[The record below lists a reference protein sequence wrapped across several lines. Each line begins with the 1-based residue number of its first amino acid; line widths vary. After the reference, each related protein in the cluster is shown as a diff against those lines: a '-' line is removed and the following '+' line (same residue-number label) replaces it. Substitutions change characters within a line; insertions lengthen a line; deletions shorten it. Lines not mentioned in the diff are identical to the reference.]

1 MAGDVSSVAMFSES
15 CIFII
20 NSVVWYPPIKIDMP
34 RMEFVLDFVNPEEEK
49 EGGLDENEGEGV
61 NQPQI
66 NTTLRTHLKTHS
78 GEKSN
83 KCNQCA
89 FTSFLQSL

>member
-34 RMEFVLDFVNPEEEK
+34 RMEFDLDFVNPEEEK
-49 EGGLDENEGEGV
+49 EGGLDENS
-61 NQPQI
+61 
-66 NTTLRTHLKTHS
+66 RD

-83 KCNQCA
+83 NCNQCA